1 MRACFMGQNVTAL
14 GFGVAIL
21 HTPRLPDP
29 ETPMGEKPV
38 PPDDLSLPGQ
48 GEKSPIQRT
57 PEPA

>member
-29 ETPMGEKPV
+29 EQPLGERPIPPEGGTPRADQPAPQQKPPV
-38 PPDDLSLPGQ
+38 P
-48 GEKSPIQRT
+48 
-57 PEPA
+57 A